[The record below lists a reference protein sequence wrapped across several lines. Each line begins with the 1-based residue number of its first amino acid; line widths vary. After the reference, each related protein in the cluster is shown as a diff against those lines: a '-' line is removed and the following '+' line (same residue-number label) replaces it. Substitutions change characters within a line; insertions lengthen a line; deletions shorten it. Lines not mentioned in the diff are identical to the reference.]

1 MDYDASKNHS
11 DNPALENFA
20 LVLLRLGLAWFL
32 FVWAVNKILAPG
44 QYVKIW
50 GYFHGIDI
58 GAAMPLFM
66 GAAQIIICVAM
77 ALGVLRTYS
86 YGLAFI
92 MHSVTIIV
100 ISPSLIA
107 PFVINANG
115 FPVNRNDSVAIA
127 AWVGFAALWLLRN
140 RDQWSLDVW
149 NSRSRAEALNR

>member
-1 MDYDASKNHS
+1 MNNDASHKQS
-11 DNPALENFA
+11 ANPAMENLG
-20 LVLLRLGLAWFL
+20 LVLLRFGLAWFL
-32 FVWAVNKILAPG
+32 FVWAVNKILSPG

-50 GYFHGIDI
+50 GYFHGIDL

-66 GAAQIIICVAM
+66 GGAQIIICAAM
-77 ALGVLRTYS
+77 VFGVLRTYS
-86 YGLAFI
+86 YALAFI
-92 MHSVTIIV
+92 MHSVTIVV

-140 RDQWSLDVW
+140 RDQWSFDVW
-149 NSRSRAEALNR
+149 YAHRRAEALNQ